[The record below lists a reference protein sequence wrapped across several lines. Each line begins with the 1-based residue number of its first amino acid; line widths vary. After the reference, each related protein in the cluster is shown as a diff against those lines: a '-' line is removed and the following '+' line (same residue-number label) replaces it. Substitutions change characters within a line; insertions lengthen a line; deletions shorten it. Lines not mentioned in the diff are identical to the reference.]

1 MLEKIKYH
9 LSKSLLSKQMR
20 ISCIAVMTAI
30 TIAVVTLLG
39 LSLNTVEIFDGE
51 KTYTVRSLNMNVA
64 NVLSNLNLKSERYK
78 ITKTTVENR
87 KTEVEI
93 AYAFPVYI
101 TIGEQTQEIEFTG
114 GTVLE
119 ALEAAG
125 YTPDGDDFIE
135 PSLDTVITETVYID
149 YTDIEYVNGSYTE
162 AIPHSTK
169 TVYSSSMAE
178 GSTTLENGLD
188 GVKQVNYT
196 EKLVN
201 GVSEEKTV
209 ISEEVVTAAVDAKK
223 IVGTKKAAS
232 AVASTV
238 TTSASVKSVSTL
250 TPSSPIEL
258 DENGN
263 PVNYKSKITA
273 RATAYT
279 YTGNKCSTGVAPQP
293 GYIAVNPNYIPYG
306 TKMYIKTADGSVIY
320 GYAVAAD
327 TGGFIRRY
335 PKGVDLF
342 MSSESACRSFG
353 VRNVEIYILE

>member
-1 MLEKIKYH
+1 MLEKLKYR
-9 LSKSLLSKQMR
+9 LSEKLLSAQTR

-51 KTYTVRSLNMNVA
+51 QTYTVRSLNVNVA
-64 NVLSNLNLKSERYK
+64 SVLSNLNLKSERYK

-101 TIGEQTQEIEFTG
+101 TKGNETREIEFTG
-114 GTVLE
+114 GTVAE
-119 ALEAAG
+119 ALKAAG
-125 YTPDGDDFIE
+125 YEPDSHDFIE
-135 PSLDTVITETVYID
+135 PSADTVITETAYID

-162 AIPHSTK
+162 TVPHNVE
-169 TVYSSSMAE
+169 TVYSASKAAGTSTLQE
-178 GSTTLENGLD
+178 GTD

-201 GVSEEKTV
+201 GVLQEKTV
-209 ISEEVVTAAVDAKK
+209 TSEEILKTAVDGKK
-223 IVGTKKAAS
+223 IIGTKKVSAS
-232 AVASTV
+232 AVK
-238 TTSASVKSVSTL
+238 TSASVKCVSTL

-258 DENGN
+258 DKNGA
-263 PVNYKSKITA
+263 PVSYKSKMTA

-279 YTGNKCSTGVAPQP
+279 YTGNNCATGVAPKP
-293 GYIAVNPNYIPYG
+293 GYIAVNPKVIPYG
-306 TKMYIKTADGSVIY
+306 TNMYIKTADGSVIY

-327 TGGFIRRY
+327 TGGFVKNH
-335 PKGVDLF
+335 PTGVDLF
-342 MSSESACRSFG
+342 MSTESACRSFG

>member
-1 MLEKIKYH
+1 MLEKIKYR
-9 LSKSLLSKQMR
+9 LSKSLLSAQMR
-20 ISCIAVMTAI
+20 LSCIAVMTAV

-51 KTYTVRSLNMNVA
+51 KTYTVRSLNVNVA
-64 NVLSNLNLKSERYK
+64 NVLSNLNLKSDCYK

-87 KTEVEI
+87 RTAVEI

-101 TIGEQTQEIEFTG
+101 TRGEETREIEFTG
-114 GTVLE
+114 GTVAD
-119 ALEAAG
+119 ALNVAG
-125 YTPDGDDFIE
+125 YTPDSHDFIE
-135 PSLDTVITETVYID
+135 PSADTVITETVYID

-162 AIPHSTK
+162 AIPHSVQ
-169 TVYSSSMAE
+169 TVYSSAKAE
-178 GSTTLENGLD
+178 GYTTLSAGSD
-188 GVKQVNYT
+188 GVKQVSYT

-201 GVSEEKTV
+201 GVLQETTVTGEEIITP
-209 ISEEVVTAAVDAKK
+209 AVDGKQ
-223 IVGTKKAAS
+223 IVGTKKETS
-232 AVASTV
+232 AVA
-238 TTSASVKSVSTL
+238 TSASVKCVSTL
-250 TPSSPIEL
+250 TPASPIEL
-258 DENGN
+258 DKNGV

-279 YTGNKCSTGVAPQP
+279 YTGNNCSTGVAPQP

-327 TGGFIRRY
+327 TGGFIRKY
-335 PKGVDLF
+335 PTGVDLF